1 MFTYVR
7 KVGTTDVSVILRV
20 IDSTDGTP
28 EAAFAYNTAGIDLVY
43 RREGATVTDIT
54 EATLAGADAAH
65 SDGGVIYLHD
75 GYIRVDLP
83 DAACASGATGVLV
96 SGSATGMVIIGCYI
110 QLVAYDPFDT
120 VRLGLTALPNAA
132 ADAAGGL
139 PISDAGGLDLDAQIG
154 TDINAILVDTGTTL
168 DGKIDTIDGIVDTIV
183 ARVVG
188 TLAAGTHNPQTGDA
202 YARLG
207 APAGASVSADVAA
220 VKAQTAA
227 IEADTQDLQ
236 TQVGVDGAGLTAL
249 PWAAAWD
256 AEVQSEV
263 QDAIEANHLD
273 HLLAADYDP
282 AAKPGSATALLNE
295 LVENDGGVSRFTVN
309 ALENAPSG
317 SGASAAAI
325 ADAVW
330 DEAQADHVAVGSFG
344 VMASEVAD
352 ILVDTGTTLDGKLVG
367 TIAAGT
373 HNPQTGD
380 AFARLGAP
388 AGASVSAD
396 VAAVKAQTAAIEADT
411 QDLQTQVGV
420 DGAGLTA
427 MPWNAA
433 WDAEVQSEATDA
445 LNAYDPPTLAEIP
458 TAAAIADQVW
468 DEAAAGHVAAG
479 SMGEEQQAHALST
492 EIAALND
499 LSSADVS
506 AAVLAAVVE
515 GTITIQQ
522 ANALFL
528 AVLTGKSSGGGT
540 GTIVFRNTADTKNRI
555 SATVDANN
563 NRTAVGTRDGT

>member
-20 IDSTDGTP
+20 IVSTDGTP

-515 GTITIQQ
+515 GTLTVQE
-522 ANALFL
+522 ALMLSTAL
-528 AVLTGKSSGGGT
+528 AAGKSNGGGT
-540 GTIVFRNTADTKNRI
+540 ATINLRNQADTLNRI
-555 SATVDANN
+555 TLTKDANGN
-563 NRTAVGTRDGT
+563 TTAVTLNLA